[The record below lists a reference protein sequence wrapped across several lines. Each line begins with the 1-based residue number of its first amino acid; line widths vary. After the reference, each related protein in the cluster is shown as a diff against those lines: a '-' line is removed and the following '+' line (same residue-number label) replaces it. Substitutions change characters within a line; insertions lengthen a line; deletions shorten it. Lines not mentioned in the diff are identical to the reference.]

1 MSYLFISSTGD
12 HAGQS
17 IVACAVALRLLE
29 KKIKPGIFKPFGTGL
44 VRIDDM
50 WTDPDAQLFKEI
62 LNLEDP
68 LEMICPYLISE
79 KVETLHG
86 PVEILEKIEFLAHE
100 LLKEKDIVLILG
112 SKHIFFDDAPYSLP
126 DISLMSE
133 LNADLVLIHRYR
145 QTSTTL
151 YSILSVHSLLKD
163 RVKGVVI
170 NRVPPDQV
178 SDVKEQVL
186 PALSKNGISNIAVL
200 PEEPFLLLRSIEE
213 IREMLDGKIICGDE
227 YLDRLVGGITVGMPG
242 MDKGLMIFK
251 RIYNKI
257 VLLEPST
264 TSRKIAGILLTGNRE
279 PPRQVLE
286 AARKSQIP
294 LILIKEDSFVAKEQ
308 LEKSVASLSPGDVKK
323 ILHFMSMM
331 DSDDFLNRLIGTLSK
346 K

>member
-17 IVACAVALRLLE
+17 IAACAVALRLLE

-62 LNLEDP
+62 LNLKDS
-68 LEMICPYLISE
+68 LDMICPYLISE

-86 PVEILEKIEFLAHE
+86 PVEILEKIKYLAHE

-126 DISLMSE
+126 DVSLMSE
-133 LNADLVLIHRYR
+133 LNADL
-145 QTSTTL
+145 
-151 YSILSVHSLLKD
+151 
-163 RVKGVVI
+163 G
-170 NRVPPDQV
+170 
-178 SDVKEQVL
+178 DVKDQVL
-186 PALSKNGISNIAVL
+186 PSLSKNGISNIAVL
-200 PEEPFLLLRSIEE
+200 PEEPFLSLRSIEE
-213 IREMLDGKIICGDE
+213 IRERLDGKIIWGDE

-264 TSRKIAGILLTGNRE
+264 VSRKIAGILLTGNRE
-279 PPRQVLE
+279 PARQVLE

-294 LILIKEDSFVAKEQ
+294 LILIKEDSFVAKEH
-308 LEKSVASLSPGDVKK
+308 LEKSVASLSPGDIKK
-323 ILHFMSMM
+323 ILHFMTML